1 MNIDL
6 INLTDEEIEMSAENS
21 VKSKGAGIMYLH
33 NYGIKDQVMQ
43 YEDIKPWV
51 DEDLDD

>member
-1 MNIDL
+1 MNINL
-6 INLTDEEIEMSAENS
+6 INITDEQIARSAEDS
-21 VKSKGAGIMYLH
+21 VKNKGVGIMYLH
-33 NYGIKDQVMQ
+33 NYGDKDRVLQ